1 MISRISAMLGRV
13 LARYLSKPNSAY
25 TPLTTNDPSK
35 LASTIK
41 PGDVLLVEGD
51 TRFSTAV
58 KYITQSTW
66 SHSAIC
72 IGDAITLDEA
82 KGEPVLVEVDVI
94 AGVIAVP
101 LSKYSWMH
109 TRICRPI
116 NLSDADL
123 QTVIQY
129 VISRLGHTYDL
140 KNVIDLARYLLPTPP
155 IPVRWRRSLL
165 TLGSGDPT
173 KAICS
178 TLIAQAFESVR
189 YPILPLVTPEE
200 VLGCS
205 VADSERLQQERL
217 RERHHSLYAPR
228 DFDISPYFK
237 IVKPTIESG
246 FDYKRLR
253 WDELPMS
260 SAEKTT
266 VHEKHERHEK

>member
-1 MISRISAMLGRV
+1 MMSRISAALGRV
-13 LARYLSKPNSAY
+13 LARFLSKPNSAY

-35 LASTIK
+35 LAATIQ

-72 IGDAITLDEA
+72 VGDAITLEGS
-82 KGEPVLVEVDVI
+82 KGEPVLIEVDVI

-109 TRICRPI
+109 TRICRPV
-116 NLSDADL
+116 NLSEADL
-123 QTVIQY
+123 QTVIRY

-155 IPVRWRRSLL
+155 IPVRWRRRLL
-165 TLGSGDPT
+165 ELGSGDPT

-189 YPILPLVTPEE
+189 YPILPLVTAEE
-200 VLGCS
+200 VHGGNT
-205 VADSERLQQERL
+205 AASERLHQERL
-217 RERHHSLYAPR
+217 KERHHSLYAPR

-237 IVKPTIESG
+237 IVKPTVESG
-246 FDYKRLR
+246 FDYKHLR
-253 WDELPMS
+253 WYELPIEG
-260 SAEKTT
+260 AEEAA
-266 VHEKHERHEK
+266 VPVDQV